1 MKLKLHALLF
11 LGLVS
16 ANFQLNAQSE
26 KCATTHLYNQ
36 RVSNDPATPVRR
48 QLLENEIQNRIA
60 TEGSEKKNR
69 SIITIPV
76 VVHVVYNTAAENIS
90 TGQINSQIAILNED
104 FRLLNPDSL
113 MDNHPFWQYTAD
125 AQIEFC
131 LATTDPNGSPTTG
144 ITRTSTTT
152 TSFDGNGAE
161 KFTSSGG
168 KDNWDPTRYLNMW
181 VCDLDAS
188 SLLGYATFPSDLQDY
203 PEYDGVVI
211 NYTAFGGNGTAV
223 SPNNLGRTATHEVG
237 HWLDLYH
244 IWGDDACGDDLVG
257 DTEVGY
263 EANYGCPGFPYNA
276 NSSCGSGNNGEM
288 FMNYMDYVDD
298 GCMMM
303 FTYGQTQRMRA
314 AINSARTGLLT
325 SNACETGGMEQLSEA
340 SFEVYPNP
348 ANESFFIDCP
358 LNGNI
363 GVELSNLLGEKIIK
377 QDQVK
382 SFPYE
387 IQVKHLPVGSY
398 LLTFTHGT
406 NMVTKKVF
414 ITR

>member
-11 LGLVS
+11 LGLAS
-16 ANFQLNAQSE
+16 SFQLNAQSE
-26 KCATTHLYNQ
+26 KCATMQLYNQ
-36 RVSNDPATPVRR
+36 LISSDPATLVRR
-48 QLLENEIQNRIA
+48 QLLESEIQNRIA
-60 TEGSEKKNR
+60 VEGSEKKTR

-76 VVHVVYNTAAENIS
+76 VVHVVYNTAAENVS
-90 TGQINSQIAILNED
+90 TAQINSQIAVLNED

-113 MDNHPFWQYTAD
+113 LDNHPFWQFTAD

-131 LATTDPNGSPTTG
+131 LATTDPNGNPTTG

-152 TSFDGNGAE
+152 TSFDGSGTE

-168 KDNWDPTRYLNMW
+168 RDNWDPTRYLNMW
-181 VCDLDAS
+181 VCDLEVS
-188 SLLGYATFPSDLQDY
+188 SLLGYATFPSDLQNY

-211 NYTAFGGNGTAV
+211 NYTAFGNTGTAV
-223 SPNNLGRTATHEVG
+223 SPNDLGRTATHEVG
-237 HWLDLYH
+237 HWLNLYH
-244 IWGDDACGDDLVG
+244 IWGDEACGDDLVG
-257 DTEVGY
+257 DTEVAF
-263 EANYGCPGFPYNA
+263 ENNYGCPGFPYNA
-276 NSSCGSGNNGEM
+276 NSNCGSGNNGEM

-314 AINSARTGLLT
+314 AINSARSGLLT
-325 SNACETGGMEQLSEA
+325 STVCETTELEQLSET

-348 ANESFFIDCP
+348 ANESFFIDSP
-358 LNGNI
+358 LSGKVSVALN
-363 GVELSNLLGEKIIK
+363 NLLGEKVLAVDHVI
-377 QDQVK
+377 

-387 IQVKHLPVGSY
+387 IQVKDLPVGSY
-398 LLTFTHGT
+398 LLTCTNGT

-414 ITR
+414 ITH